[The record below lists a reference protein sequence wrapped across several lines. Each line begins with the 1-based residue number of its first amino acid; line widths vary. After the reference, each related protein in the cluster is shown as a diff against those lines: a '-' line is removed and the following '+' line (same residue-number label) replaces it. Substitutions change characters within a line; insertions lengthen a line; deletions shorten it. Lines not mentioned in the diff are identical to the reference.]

1 MSTIITNSSGTPLST
16 SYVVKNDIETII
28 EYIELSYQI
37 LGIDMNFEKF
47 KEMNDGDKQS
57 FLRDI
62 KIENILKNNN

>member
-1 MSTIITNSSGTPLST
+1 MSTITNSSGTTLNT

>member
-1 MSTIITNSSGTPLST
+1 MSTITNSSGVSLST

>member
-1 MSTIITNSSGTPLST
+1 MILKQ
-16 SYVVKNDIETII
+16 Y
-28 EYIELSYQI
+28 YQI

-47 KEMNDGDKQS
+47 KEMDESDKQS